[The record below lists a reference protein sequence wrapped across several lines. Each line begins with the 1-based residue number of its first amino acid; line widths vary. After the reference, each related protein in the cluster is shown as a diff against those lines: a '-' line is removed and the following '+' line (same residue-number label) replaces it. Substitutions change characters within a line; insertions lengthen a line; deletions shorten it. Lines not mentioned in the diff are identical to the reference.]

1 MERPQQRRQWTTLAA
16 VLACITVISSSLNN
30 IGQSIDENGQR
41 TGFRS
46 QNGVSRLPL
55 SQKTQ
60 EIRVRYAQRYNTGKM
75 DRKMSVSQNVH
86 RIRGGKGSDGG
97 DDMGNY
103 DVVIVNS
110 PSRPAVDGTQG
121 IIVSDDTS
129 SKNKTNTAG
138 GDNRSF
144 RVRLDRHNKL
154 HTFKPEEL
162 EIVASD
168 IARHKPVSLLWD
180 SEHQHNCVESLSCV
194 TDGRANS
201 KALVEATRES
211 ARRDYRFAITID
223 LEKTYWVQML
233 KMRWDRIA
241 YPRSFSIQVSNSS
254 SGPWRTVMQYECDE
268 GGSWADHTLVL
279 PEEYQRHTD
288 VGLSTGRYI
297 CINTT
302 TENPRLGVHSVCAY
316 GVKIYEN
323 VNLAKGQRLR
333 TGDSVVLE
341 GLSNDR
347 ELNGLHATVVRYD
360 EQRQRYTVAFT
371 LNGRMLKR
379 SISVSHLF
387 PTDKYGNK
395 ITATPVS
402 LPHRTFMTNLS
413 GEPPSTNVSSYIHTL
428 ATSLT
433 KLGTRIKDLWNA
445 PSSKSDTNVTL
456 NIIQDNHFLPGMLV
470 EIFGL
475 KANQYLNEK
484 KAVISLYNA
493 TSDRYTLILKEPVQ
507 HENHTNHTHVALR
520 PENVRA
526 VSEKKPDE
534 SATETVELQFDD
546 VLEEFRKGMW
556 MQSKENETMLK
567 ASETKP
573 KDPEKKPSKT
583 VIKQVS
589 SERFSE
595 GDKVTISMTS
605 KSDPLNGLSG
615 VILKSDSKLPKTHR
629 RVKTSLDQILTIL
642 TKNLR
647 LSSEIETSSSPKEW
661 AAGDVVEIHDLKNPV
676 FLHLN
681 GELGIISDALIDNNG
696 TRRFI
701 IDCGAFGHV
710 TIFPVNLRARSPPPP
725 SADVSHALH
734 HFSRRP
740 HQQALLEYPEPR
752 DLAYRAPVM
761 ASSVENPKLFGGECI
776 TDGNGARTRWSSD
789 FANDQFVIVDLGVI
803 SEIFGVRVQWE
814 AAFASDYSLEISN
827 DLQEWKGVVNKATG
841 HAGWADHKIPFTN
854 SARYVRLSCKKRAT
868 PYGFSIHTVQVFGR
882 RRKAKSISEFSKGDT
897 VEISN
902 LEHDLSLNGVRGEV
916 KDVVPQLGRVV
927 VQVPSTNET
936 LGVLPQKLYRIE
948 PPHKINWIYPNTKI
962 EKLKEMKE
970 ESTPPAK
977 ARDKVLKSSA
987 SRKAED
993 VYVQTVGETA
1003 SRYEDAHREKEQ
1015 KRMVEDIAS
1024 ESRDVRMGDLVRI
1037 SNLTSQK
1044 KYNNMTARV
1053 GFFDREENRYTVTI
1067 EGKNGK
1073 QSEKLFVGS
1082 ENLKRV
1088 ADAKRE
1094 DPVLIQTPD
1103 GLAVPVPKHEFQE
1116 MRQKSDSSASHRP
1129 RVVLVRDYVVK
1140 NKWTNIAASGEV
1152 KVTASSEESKDLA
1165 ARYCVD
1171 GDGWTR
1177 WGSKHADNQC
1187 IQVEFKKLFKINA
1200 VALYWETAYAQSYI
1214 VETSKDG
1221 ETWNELFKEDKR
1233 SSGGWADH
1241 IVQNEDSL
1249 FAKQI
1254 RVRCLKRGTEYGFS
1268 LHHIGIF
1275 TDDPVLKNAASS
1287 EDETLTLKLGRYARQ
1302 IASWV
1307 YTHLV
1312 TGTGG
1317 DHTQGTSTANDVE
1330 PSHTSKPLTS
1340 SADSMVSGDRDSTTH
1355 RESTNTTREN
1365 ELEDGQATVEG
1376 ELIGASIGQWKG
1388 LTGRIV
1394 DQDANG
1400 RCFPSTFPFMRICE
1414 NLKYLTP

>member
-1 MERPQQRRQWTTLAA
+1 
-16 VLACITVISSSLNN
+16 
-30 IGQSIDENGQR
+30 
-41 TGFRS
+41 
-46 QNGVSRLPL
+46 
-55 SQKTQ
+55 
-60 EIRVRYAQRYNTGKM
+60 
-75 DRKMSVSQNVH
+75 
-86 RIRGGKGSDGG
+86 
-97 DDMGNY
+97 
-103 DVVIVNS
+103 
-110 PSRPAVDGTQG
+110 
-121 IIVSDDTS
+121 
-129 SKNKTNTAG
+129 
-138 GDNRSF
+138 
-144 RVRLDRHNKL
+144 
-154 HTFKPEEL
+154 
-162 EIVASD
+162 
-168 IARHKPVSLLWD
+168 
-180 SEHQHNCVESLSCV
+180 
-194 TDGRANS
+194 
-201 KALVEATRES
+201 
-211 ARRDYRFAITID
+211 
-223 LEKTYWVQML
+223 
-233 KMRWDRIA
+233 
-241 YPRSFSIQVSNSS
+241 
-254 SGPWRTVMQYECDE
+254 
-268 GGSWADHTLVL
+268 
-279 PEEYQRHTD
+279 
-288 VGLSTGRYI
+288 
-297 CINTT
+297 
-302 TENPRLGVHSVCAY
+302 
-316 GVKIYEN
+316 
-323 VNLAKGQRLR
+323 
-333 TGDSVVLE
+333 
-341 GLSNDR
+341 
-347 ELNGLHATVVRYD
+347 
-360 EQRQRYTVAFT
+360 
-371 LNGRMLKR
+371 
-379 SISVSHLF
+379 
-387 PTDKYGNK
+387 
-395 ITATPVS
+395 
-402 LPHRTFMTNLS
+402 
-413 GEPPSTNVSSYIHTL
+413 
-428 ATSLT
+428 
-433 KLGTRIKDLWNA
+433 
-445 PSSKSDTNVTL
+445 
-456 NIIQDNHFLPGMLV
+456 
-470 EIFGL
+470 
-475 KANQYLNEK
+475 
-484 KAVISLYNA
+484 
-493 TSDRYTLILKEPVQ
+493 
-507 HENHTNHTHVALR
+507 
-520 PENVRA
+520 
-526 VSEKKPDE
+526 
-534 SATETVELQFDD
+534 
-546 VLEEFRKGMW
+546 
-556 MQSKENETMLK
+556 
-567 ASETKP
+567 
-573 KDPEKKPSKT
+573 
-583 VIKQVS
+583 
-589 SERFSE
+589 
-595 GDKVTISMTS
+595 
-605 KSDPLNGLSG
+605 
-615 VILKSDSKLPKTHR
+615 
-629 RVKTSLDQILTIL
+629 
-642 TKNLR
+642 
-647 LSSEIETSSSPKEW
+647 
-661 AAGDVVEIHDLKNPV
+661 
-676 FLHLN
+676 
-681 GELGIISDALIDNNG
+681 
-696 TRRFI
+696 
-701 IDCGAFGHV
+701 
-710 TIFPVNLRARSPPPP
+710 
-725 SADVSHALH
+725 
-734 HFSRRP
+734 
-740 HQQALLEYPEPR
+740 
-752 DLAYRAPVM
+752 
-761 ASSVENPKLFGGECI
+761 
-776 TDGNGARTRWSSD
+776 
-789 FANDQFVIVDLGVI
+789 
-803 SEIFGVRVQWE
+803 
-814 AAFASDYSLEISN
+814 
-827 DLQEWKGVVNKATG
+827 
-841 HAGWADHKIPFTN
+841 
-854 SARYVRLSCKKRAT
+854 
-868 PYGFSIHTVQVFGR
+868 
-882 RRKAKSISEFSKGDT
+882 
-897 VEISN
+897 
-902 LEHDLSLNGVRGEV
+902 
-916 KDVVPQLGRVV
+916 
-927 VQVPSTNET
+927 
-936 LGVLPQKLYRIE
+936 
-948 PPHKINWIYPNTKI
+948 
-962 EKLKEMKE
+962 MKE

-1394 DQDANG
+1394 DQDANDFVVMEVLGKKYRVQRTNVKFLPAKILKTRLATISMKKISPEAKMQIFGLKHVRHLNNEDVTVVRSDLKTG
-1400 RCFPSTFPFMRICE
+1400 RIIVKTRSGMMLSVKSD
-1414 NLKYLTP
+1414 NLRQR